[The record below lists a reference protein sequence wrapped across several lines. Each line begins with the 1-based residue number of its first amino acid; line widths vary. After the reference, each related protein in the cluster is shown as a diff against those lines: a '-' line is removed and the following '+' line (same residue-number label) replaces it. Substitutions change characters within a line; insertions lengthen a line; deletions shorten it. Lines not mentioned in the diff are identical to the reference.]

1 VSAPIDWDELDDPG
15 LRPDGV
21 TTADVPRRLAERGD
35 PFRTVLATDQRLPR
49 IS

>member
-1 VSAPIDWDELDDPG
+1 M
-15 LRPDGV
+15 
-21 TTADVPRRLAERGD
+21 ADVPRRLAERGD